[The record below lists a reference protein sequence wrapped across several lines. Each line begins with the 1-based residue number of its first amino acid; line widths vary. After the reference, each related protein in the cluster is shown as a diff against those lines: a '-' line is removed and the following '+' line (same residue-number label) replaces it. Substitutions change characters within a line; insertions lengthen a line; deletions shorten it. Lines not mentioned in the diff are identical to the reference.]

1 MGSASSVIIEEA
13 VQTPMTISLKQLPN
27 AIEECLYVNEKFPL
41 IIDSTEQAARFLKY
55 QLGSFVNFE
64 DPTVMNARN
73 LNRNLV
79 GAMLHGRT
87 MTVKMNT
94 TEGLVE
100 ESIFKS
106 KEFPKEIICRDM
118 FLKDDVW
125 HSVLKVDLG
134 DPDPGEATLSP
145 DFVFIIVTSSDY
157 IHPMLKK
164 YMKVIKVVE
173 NVKSSSK
180 DESNEENSDV
190 IEQVASLYGAS
201 EIVRNSVELVE
212 AAFDGNLEEVKR
224 WIDLGYHIESTDGRK
239 NSALSEAA
247 AQNHV
252 HIVSY
257 LLELGC
263 DPNRASD
270 TGRTP
275 LWLLTCHHYVFFYFF
290 CSSNVSFLYIHT
302 SINSLIC

>member
-1 MGSASSVIIEEA
+1 MGSASSIITEEDA
-13 VQTPMTISLKQLPN
+13 QTPMSISLKQLPS

-41 IIDSTEQAARFLKY
+41 IIDTTEQAGRFLKY

-64 DPTVMNARN
+64 DLTVMNARN

-87 MTVKMNT
+87 MTVQMNT

-100 ESIFKS
+100 ENIFKS

-118 FLKDDVW
+118 FLQDDVW
-125 HSVLKVDLG
+125 TSVLKVDLG
-134 DPDPGEATLSP
+134 DPNPSEAILSP
-145 DFVFIIVTSSDY
+145 DFVFIIVTSTDY
-157 IHPMLKK
+157 IHPLLRK

-173 NVKSSSK
+173 NIKTSN
-180 DESNEENSDV
+180 DERNVDTSDM

-212 AAFDGNLEEVKR
+212 SAFDGNLEEVKR
-224 WIDLGYHIESTDGRK
+224 WIDLGYHIESTDCRK
-239 NSALSEAA
+239 HSALSEAA

-252 HIVSY
+252 HLVSY

-263 DPNRASD
+263 DPNKASD

-275 LWLLTCHHYVFFYFF
+275 LW
-290 CSSNVSFLYIHT
+290 
-302 SINSLIC
+302 

>member
-1 MGSASSVIIEEA
+1 MGSASSIIIDEDA
-13 VQTPMTISLKQLPN
+13 QTPMTISLKQLPS
-27 AIEECLYVNEKFPL
+27 AIEESLYVNEKFPL
-41 IIDSTEQAARFLKY
+41 IIDPTEQAGRFLKY

-100 ESIFKS
+100 ENIFKS

-118 FLKDDVW
+118 FLQIW
-125 HSVLKVDLG
+125 NSVLKVDLG
-134 DPDPGEATLSP
+134 DPNPDEAILSP

-157 IHPMLKK
+157 IHPLLKR
-164 YMKVIKVVE
+164 YMKVVKVIDTNVE
-173 NVKSSSK
+173 KNVDS
-180 DESNEENSDV
+180 SDV
-190 IEQVASLYGAS
+190 IEHVASLYGAS
-201 EIVRNSVELVE
+201 EIVRNSIELVE
-212 AAFDGNLEEVKR
+212 AAFDGNLEEVQR
-224 WIDLGYHIESTDGRK
+224 WIGLGYHIESTDGRK

-263 DPNRASD
+263 DPNKASD

-275 LWLLTCHHYVFFYFF
+275 LW
-290 CSSNVSFLYIHT
+290 
-302 SINSLIC
+302 